1 MPAIR
6 LRAAPLLDAFLGFMD
21 LKLGCVLVS
30 LFCALN
36 KFAGAFGAL
45 SIFLTGGSAL
55 SQPLAQVSMYGYSL
69 ASLAAIIWGGRKI
82 AEEDGDKVLLYSHF
96 FALDH
101 LLNTLYTAF
110 FAVVWYAWVPHDG
123 RRVANSDAQ
132 KAMMGGSQTGGG
144 MDDASRL
151 EAARQV
157 WEGER
162 GFSATV
168 LVIGWLLKVYFI
180 LTLYSFA
187 LHLRRGTYAN
197 LPNSIHNRSPS
208 PKYCCTPGS
217 TRRRAYSGIGMGA
230 PPGRGNHTRIGSAGG
245 APYTHLRGNSLAS
258 TAGIGGG
265 RGSIDGLD
273 GTETTLA
280 ETLWEDEDDVA
291 PSGAGAAPSLG
302 DRRGSRG
309 PLPAPVS
316 TRLNGR
322 GDDAV
327 PPSPAFAKGT
337 GMARQPSGSAGA
349 GVTVSGGSSG
359 VAKEDAAAKGADA
372 GQATNPFTSILGRM
386 SQDVER

>member
-1 MPAIR
+1 MPALR
-6 LRAAPLLDAFLGFMD
+6 LRAAPVLDAFLGFMD

-45 SIFLTGGSAL
+45 SILLTGGTAL

-69 ASLAAIIWGGRKI
+69 ASLGAIIWGGRKI
-82 AEEDGDKVLLYSHF
+82 AEEDGDRVLLYAHF

-144 MDDASRL
+144 MDDAARV
-151 EAARQV
+151 EAARTV

-168 LVIGWLLKVYFI
+168 LVVGWLLKVYFI

-187 LHLRRGTYAN
+187 LHLRRGTYAS
-197 LPNSIHNRSPS
+197 LPNSIHNTSPS

-217 TRRRAYSGIGMGA
+217 TRRRAYSGIGMAASPGA
-230 PPGRGNHTRIGSAGG
+230 RGNHTRIGSTGG

-280 ETLWEDEDDVA
+280 ETLWDDEEDA
-291 PSGAGAAPSLG
+291 IGSQGQGLAKPSLG
-302 DRRGSRG
+302 DRRGSKPA
-309 PLPAPVS
+309 PLPA
-316 TRLNGR
+316 RLG
-322 GDDAV
+322 GGGGGEAV

-337 GMARQPSGSAGA
+337 GMARTASSGGGA
-349 GVTVSGGSSG
+349 TVSLNSGVVTEGDAKTEQGSS
-359 VAKEDAAAKGADA
+359 
-372 GQATNPFTSILGRM
+372 NPFSAILGRM
-386 SQDVER
+386 STDVER